1 MDNDKNKE
9 IDELK
14 QRIAT
19 LENQVN
25 NTPRR
30 SNLWRFG
37 ITFIIVLFAL
47 MVSIGVFQ
55 FVAVK

>member
-1 MDNDKNKE
+1 MDRDKNKE

>member
-1 MDNDKNKE
+1 MDNDKYKE